1 MPSLYLIFYVDIII
15 VVVIIIIIVI
25 VVVTSRSVPE
35 PDVFLL
41 PVQSVGAF
49 TSLLKMVFCLQISF

>member
-1 MPSLYLIFYVDIII
+1 MPSLYLIFYVDTIIF
-15 VVVIIIIIVI
+15 VVVIIIVIII

-35 PDVFLL
+35 PDVLLL

-49 TSLLKMVFCLQISF
+49 TSLLKMVFCL